1 MKDGVIFDIIDYV
14 GRLSGRYPR
23 SLMKSDP
30 RSLMKIR
37 HDLAEKKV
45 GVEQNVTN
53 I

>member
-1 MKDGVIFDIIDYV
+1 MGVIFDIIDYV

-23 SLMKSDP
+23 SLMK
-30 RSLMKIR
+30 IR
-37 HDLAEKKV
+37 HDLSEKKV